1 MLKLKALFQ
10 RGSHSNLYL
19 FIYLPLQPLGRQALA
34 QGRAEKIFQIH
45 NLVFGA
51 QGGGLCLLTNI
62 DDGEHRWR
70 REHAI
75 FSGRVNKHF
84 NLSGFFP
91 NGSTSACL
99 YVYRYAYIFLWYLFG
114 RSGSFTMP
122 SPLRL
127 LFCVAF
133 GNHSLD
139 LVSLLPDL
147 RSYLWMIIKVRFV

>member
-99 YVYRYAYIFLWYLFG
+99 YVYRYAYTYIPLVSVWSVGKLYDAISAPASVLCSLRQSLT
-114 RSGSFTMP
+114 RSGF
-122 SPLRL
+122 SP
-127 LFCVAF
+127 
-133 GNHSLD
+133 
-139 LVSLLPDL
+139 P
-147 RSYLWMIIKVRFV
+147 RSTIVLMNDN